1 MWAIHSALK
10 LGNEMV
16 SNSVVGVFHFP
27 YKRGLK
33 LFISWYSDNELRVF
47 SFIFMVVFEIQD
59 FIEALK

>member
-1 MWAIHSALK
+1 
-10 LGNEMV
+10 MV

-47 SFIFMVVFEIQD
+47 SFIFMIVFEIQD